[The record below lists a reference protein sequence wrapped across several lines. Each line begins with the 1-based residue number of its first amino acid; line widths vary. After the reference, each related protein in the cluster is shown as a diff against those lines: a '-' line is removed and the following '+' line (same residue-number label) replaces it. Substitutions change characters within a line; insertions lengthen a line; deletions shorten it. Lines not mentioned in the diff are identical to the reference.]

1 MVETITSPPGIE
13 ATQGFWLWPMV
24 EATHDGQANG
34 EADSPACEDG
44 SEAGRGVVPVLA
56 VQDGRGHSEKPVH

>member
-1 MVETITSPPGIE
+1 
-13 ATQGFWLWPMV
+13 MV

-56 VQDGRGHSEKPVH
+56 VQDGRGNSEKPVH

>member
-1 MVETITSPPGIE
+1 
-13 ATQGFWLWPMV
+13 MV